1 MPNFFCYDGFLSII
15 QMCCFVCCMT
25 TISLQFGYKDSA
37 NRRQC
42 KIKVP
47 KLLFLL
53 NFRRKGKLKK
63 LKKLRKLKTYVKAQK
78 TPERKRKDY
87 CL

>member
-1 MPNFFCYDGFLSII
+1 MQPILS
-15 QMCCFVCCMT
+15 
-25 TISLQFGYKDSA
+25 KDSA

-53 NFRRKGKLKK
+53 LRCSLSYQKLGMKRERHLGTTPAANARRKRLPLISDVGSYL
-63 LKKLRKLKTYVKAQK
+63 V
-78 TPERKRKDY
+78 
-87 CL
+87 

>member
-1 MPNFFCYDGFLSII
+1 
-15 QMCCFVCCMT
+15 MCCFRLLHE

-53 NFRRKGKLKK
+53 LRCSLSYQKIVQKIDLAKK
-63 LKKLRKLKTYVKAQK
+63 
-78 TPERKRKDY
+78 KRMNY
-87 CL
+87 LF

>member
-1 MPNFFCYDGFLSII
+1 MQPILS
-15 QMCCFVCCMT
+15 
-25 TISLQFGYKDSA
+25 KDSA

-53 NFRRKGKLKK
+53 
-63 LKKLRKLKTYVKAQK
+63 LRCSLSYQK
-78 TPERKRKDY
+78 IVQKIDLAKEKRIFF
-87 CL
+87 LF

>member
-1 MPNFFCYDGFLSII
+1 
-15 QMCCFVCCMT
+15 MCCFRLLHK

-47 KLLFLL
+47 KLLFFLL
-53 NFRRKGKLKK
+53 RCSLSYQKIVQKIDLAKKKRMSLPKKGL
-63 LKKLRKLKTYVKAQK
+63 L
-78 TPERKRKDY
+78 
-87 CL
+87 

>member
-1 MPNFFCYDGFLSII
+1 
-15 QMCCFVCCMT
+15 MCCFVCCMT

-53 NFRRKGKLKK
+53 
-63 LKKLRKLKTYVKAQK
+63 LRCSLSYQKIGMKRERHLGATPFFVYVEPFSHTY
-78 TPERKRKDY
+78 
-87 CL
+87 

>member
-1 MPNFFCYDGFLSII
+1 
-15 QMCCFVCCMT
+15 MCCFRLLHE

-37 NRRQC
+37 NRRQS

-53 NFRRKGKLKK
+53 SFGRKGKV
-63 LKKLRKLKTYVKAQK
+63 KKLRKLKKLKTYV
-78 TPERKRKDY
+78 
-87 CL
+87 